1 MATGFPPKPDDLY
14 DRQREWNA
22 LSETATSERPELAF
36 VLGRRRVGKSFLLS
50 RFVREAGGLYYQA
63 TRRTEAEQLAALSVV
78 VGDRFDDAAL
88 RRGVALPD
96 WERLLGYLAERAAG
110 ERLLVVLDEFP
121 YLVDSAPALPS
132 ILQKWLDHVAPSTKV
147 KLVLSG
153 SHVSAMRQLEGA
165 DQPLYG
171 RRTRRFVIAP
181 FGIREVGLFVPGYSP
196 HDRLLTYGTL
206 GGLPGHL
213 ALLDPARDVASNAS
227 ALLLDPSG
235 RLVDEAQHMLDAFLT
250 DAVVHYSI
258 IEAIA
263 TGDQTWKGI
272 TNRTGRAGGSL
283 HRAVDW
289 LVSMEVLER
298 VVPITEKVPEKSKR
312 AIYRI
317 TDPYVAFWHRFV
329 SPHVGIGSVGL
340 VEPRRLWDTIVGPQL
355 DDYMG
360 GVFEQVCR
368 QAVRLGILTL
378 PLAPARVGEWWDAR
392 SREQIDVV

>member
-1 MATGFPPKPDDLY
+1 
-14 DRQREWNA
+14 
-22 LSETATSERPELAF
+22 
-36 VLGRRRVGKSFLLS
+36 
-50 RFVREAGGLYYQA
+50 
-63 TRRTEAEQLAALSVV
+63 
-78 VGDRFDDAAL
+78 
-88 RRGVALPD
+88 
-96 WERLLGYLAERAAG
+96 
-110 ERLLVVLDEFP
+110 
-121 YLVDSAPALPS
+121 
-132 ILQKWLDHVAPSTKV
+132 V

-153 SHVSAMRQLEGA
+153 SHISAMRQLEGA

-181 FGIREVGLFVPGYSP
+181 FGVREVGLFVPGYSP
-196 HDRLLTYGTL
+196 QDRLLTYGTL

-213 ALLDPARDVASNAS
+213 ALLDPTRDFTSNAA

-250 DAVVHYSI
+250 DAIVHYSI

-272 TNRTGRAGGSL
+272 TSRTGRAGGSL

-329 SPHVGIGSVGL
+329 SPLVGIGSVGL
-340 VEPRRLWDTIVGPQL
+340 VEPRQLWDTVVAPQL

-360 GVFEQVCR
+360 GAFEQMCR
-368 QAVRLGILTL
+368 QAVRLGQLTL
-378 PLAPARVGEWWDAR
+378 PFVPMRVGEWWDAR
-392 SREQIDVV
+392 SREQIDLVALDGDGGLLVAECKWGEVTMQDVTVLERRASLLASELGGIRRTHVAVLSGRGSFDEGVVAARDAGRVLCFTGADLVGSNGLRGATDDR